1 MENKKR
7 NGIVSLW
14 KFIFSIVIAFFHTVK
29 LYPELSNKIF
39 KGGYIGVEFFFLIS
53 GFYFAKKVLESKTT
67 KKENIGEYT
76 IKFVFNAIKNLIPYI
91 IICFIAIM
99 SVTAYFD
106 SFSKRELVNS
116 IWYLTLFRQ
125 LGFYSID
132 VTNHLWYLTALLLS
146 YMILCPLIKK
156 YKENFIYIFSPLI
169 VLLGLGY
176 LNHTSGTLSV
186 SYGTW
191 DVICYNGMYRAII
204 EVNIGMIIYIISKKI
219 KKLNFTKIGEIAMTI
234 LGEGGLILVLIG
246 AQIADKPGTYDY
258 FYLLLMF
265 ISIIII
271 TSEKTLE
278 LKFLSNKFTMFM
290 EKISIP
296 IYINHVPIILLL
308 YYLNI
313 NTITPELLSVIAIMS
328 TIIISIIEYLII
340 EKIKSK
346 SPLKKLKKIFIQES
360 EV

>member
-1 MENKKR
+1 MDNKR

-14 KFIFSIVIAFFHTVK
+14 KFIFSIIIAFFHTTK
-29 LYPELSNKIF
+29 LYPDLSNRIF

-53 GFYFAKKVLESKTT
+53 GVYFAKKILESKTS

-76 IKFVFNAIKNLIPYI
+76 MKFVYSAIKNLIPYI
-91 IICFIAIM
+91 IISFIAIM
-99 SVTAYFD
+99 AITAYFD

-125 LGFYSID
+125 LGFYSIN

-176 LNHTSGTLSV
+176 LNHTCGSLNI
-186 SYGTW
+186 SYGNW
-191 DVICYNGMYRAII
+191 DLICYNGMFRAII
-204 EVNIGMIIYIISKKI
+204 EINIGMIIYIIIKKI
-219 KKLNFTKIGEIAMTI
+219 KEIKFTKIGEILLT
-234 LGEGGLILVLIG
+234 LCGEGGLILVLIG
-246 AQIADKPGTYDY
+246 THIADKPGVYDY

-278 LKFLSNKFTMFM
+278 LKVLSNKFVYFL
-290 EKISIP
+290 EKLSIP
-296 IYINHVPIILLL
+296 IYINHVPIILLV

-313 NTITPELLSVIAIMS
+313 NTVSPEILAIIAITS
-328 TIIISIIEYLII
+328 TTIISIVEYIII
-340 EKIKSK
+340 EKIKDK
-346 SPLKKLKKIFIQES
+346 KPLNILKKIFIKES